1 MCKTK
6 STFVIFLLIVS
17 FSFSNENK
25 IKEFKGFFDFS
36 YDESKDKIFLQVDK
50 LDHEFLYIGS
60 LASGVGSNDIGLDR
74 GQLGSEKL
82 VKFIKKGNKLLLVE
96 PNLYYRAETKNTS
109 EKKSVEQAFAKSVI
123 FFLCSIF
130 YSNFK

>member
-25 IKEFKGFFDFS
+25 IKEFKGFFNFS
-36 YDESKDKIFLQVDK
+36 YEESKDKIFLQVDK
-50 LDHEFLYIGS
+50 LDYEFLYVGS

-74 GQLGSEKL
+74 GQLGSERL

-96 PNLYYRAETKNTS
+96 PNLYFR
-109 EKKSVEQAFAKSVI
+109 
-123 FFLCSIF
+123 
-130 YSNFK
+130 